1 MKQQKK
7 KIIPFIES
15 FFKNSKTKLTY
26 MKLVHYLLNK
36 TSIQAKTK
44 LKTAKISK
52 ALPSNALSSKAPRS
66 KKQKKP

>member
-26 MKLVHYLLNK
+26 MKLVYYLLNK

-52 ALPSNALSSKAPRS
+52 ALRSKALRS
-66 KKQKKP
+66 KKEKKP

>member
-15 FFKNSKTKLTY
+15 FFKNSKTKLAY

-44 LKTAKISK
+44 LNTAKISK
-52 ALPSNALSSKAPRS
+52 SLTSKAPRS